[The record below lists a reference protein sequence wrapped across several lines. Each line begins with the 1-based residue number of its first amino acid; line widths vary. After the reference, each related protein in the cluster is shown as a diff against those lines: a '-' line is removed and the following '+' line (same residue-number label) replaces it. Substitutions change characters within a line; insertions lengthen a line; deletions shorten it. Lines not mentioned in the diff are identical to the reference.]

1 MLFCFNLLIP
11 GKPLINFLF
20 LVLRPT
26 LTIFG
31 SYLTAYPLD
40 GGRIYAAFLILCAK
54 LQPLKAAKVTAI
66 TAILISTGMVLYAFI
81 GYFTG
86 MGGSGLLLGIVGLF
100 IWNNSYDLW
109 KAANNDELNEHPI
122 FGRKCYQSRETTTGA
137 ASVDAEVETQVPAQ
151 SEDAVI
157 T

>member
-11 GKPLINFLF
+11 
-20 LVLRPT
+20 
-26 LTIFG
+26 
-31 SYLTAYPLD
+31 AYPLD

-86 MGGSGLLLGIVGLF
+86 MGGSGLLLGVVGLF
-100 IWNNSYDLW
+100 IWNNSYELW
-109 KAANNDELNEHPI
+109 KAASNDELNEHPI
-122 FGRKCYQSRETTTGA
+122 FGRKCYQSGEITA
-137 ASVDAEVETQVPAQ
+137 AATSRDVEAETQVPAQ
-151 SEDAVI
+151 SDDAVI